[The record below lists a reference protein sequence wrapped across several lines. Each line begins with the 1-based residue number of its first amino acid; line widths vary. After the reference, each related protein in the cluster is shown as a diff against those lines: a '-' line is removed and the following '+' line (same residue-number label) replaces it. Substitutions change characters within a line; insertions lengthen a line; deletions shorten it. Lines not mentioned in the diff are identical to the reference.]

1 MTSSLRRLVFAFASS
16 AVALASGHAGT
27 LKVDI
32 NREGKNSAST
42 TATGYTQ
49 WTTAASTGVSTT
61 GTAAVSQNFTTS
73 TGEPIIITLA
83 QTAASQTAGGTGLTY
98 TYYALGSTTDGQKL
112 ASDGVTVAP
121 AVANAG
127 GEIVMTLTGL
137 SPGSHTL
144 LTYHNAGDSQ
154 TALVSMAPILV
165 SVNGNYV
172 TSVTPSIRA
181 TDTATPTAYLE
192 FNVGSTADVTTIL
205 FAADTTSTA
214 TTKNA
219 VLNGFEL
226 DTSNATRVAS
236 SPTPADAD
244 EHVAADSGSVT
255 LSWTP
260 AASGIATSRDVYFG
274 TDLSAVSAA
283 TRTSPEFRGNQTA
296 LTWQATGL
304 SSHLTYYWRIDEID
318 SAGTAKGT
326 VWYFRPRHL
335 AFPGAEGYGRF
346 SRGGRGGKVVHVTS
360 LADYT
365 TTDTPVVGTLR
376 YAIEQETGPR
386 TIVFD
391 VSGLITLE
399 SRLTLNSP
407 YVTIAGQTAPGKGI
421 TLRKYTM
428 GLSGAKDVI
437 IRHLRSRPGNISG
450 TTIDGMGMQGSSH
463 CIIDHCSISW
473 SLDEAFS
480 SRSAQ
485 NITLQ
490 RTLIS
495 EALNAAGHQNYPV
508 GTEHGYAASIGGD
521 IGSFHH
527 NLLAHNYGR
536 NWSLAGGLDASATF
550 AGRLDI
556 TNNVVYNWGARTT
569 DGGAMEVNFVNNYYK
584 PGAGTTHVPYAL
596 TMNHE
601 DNFAGSQRAYF
612 AGNVMPGH
620 FDETN
625 QTAGRRSIV
634 GSGVPTP
641 TYETFVS
648 APFFDSH
655 IATQSAADAYKRVL
669 SDVGA
674 NRPLI
679 DDHDA
684 RIIRETLD
692 GTFTYRGSVTNKAGF
707 PDSQADVGG
716 WENYPELTR
725 AADFDTDR
733 DGLPDWWET
742 VKGLNKNS
750 TAGDFTEA
758 NADPDND
765 GYTQLEDYLNWI
777 ASPNTQVAKN
787 ASVQIDLS
795 QLTRGYTAS
804 PVHAVSTPQNG
815 TVTLGSDGKTA
826 TFTPTANFS
835 GLASFTFTVTDS
847 ASSSMTGTINLHVLS
862 TELPPTITTQPAS
875 QTVTAGASVTL
886 TVVAT
891 GNPNYQWKKNG
902 LALIGATNA
911 SLAIASAQTSDS
923 GSYTVDVTNSA
934 ATITSDTAILTVN
947 PPPAVAPTITT
958 QPTAQTVTLG
968 ASASFTVAASGT
980 APLTYQWQKDTVNI
994 TGATSATYS
1003 IPATQLSH
1011 AGQYRVIVS
1020 NSAGPVTSNAVAL
1033 TLTSPAFAAPTP
1045 NGFAASATGGGNA
1058 TPILVTTAADFKTQ
1072 AESTTAA
1079 VITVGGTLDLNALAG
1094 GPLISVKS
1102 NKTIQGIDGTATIV
1116 GRLDIGA
1123 SVSNVIIRGLNL
1135 TNAAATNGTPLT
1147 ITGGSN
1153 VFVQN
1158 CTFFDAADHLATVT
1172 AGADNVT
1179 FAWCEFYYS
1188 SASLTPRRG
1197 ILIGNTTGETK
1208 PLHVTLH
1215 HSWWA
1220 DFVAERMPVTTYGH
1234 VHQYSNYLKPAA
1246 ATPNTTATAVLA
1258 NAQLLSERNV
1268 YENMVTPLTKSA
1280 GGLIRAVDNTYTNT
1294 SGTAPDPGTDTVFV
1308 PTYSYT
1314 TTKNTD
1320 LATEMTT
1327 YSGNTAGAASTSPTT
1342 TTASITGPS
1351 AAVANGASF
1360 TLNAVSTI
1368 SSAITYQWRL
1378 NNAPISGATSASYAV
1393 TNAQTSHSGTYTVAL
1408 TLTNGSTIVSTP
1420 FAVTV
1425 NAASSGGGG
1434 TTTPPASGG
1443 GGGGGGSPSLGF
1455 FAALALLTALRRRFR
1470 R

>member
-73 TGEPIIITLA
+73 TGEPITITLA

-181 TDTATPTAYLE
+181 ADTATPTAYLE

-750 TAGDFTEA
+750 TAGDFSEG

-847 ASSSMTGTINLHVLS
+847 ASSSMTGTVNLHVLS

-891 GNPNYQWKKNG
+891 GNPTYQWKKNG
-902 LALIGATNA
+902 LALTGATNA

-1208 PLHVTLH
+1208 PLRVTLNH
-1215 HSWWA
+1215 NNWS
-1220 DFVAERMPVTTYGH
+1220 DFIDQRMPVTTYGH

-1280 GGLIRAVDNTYTNT
+1280 GGLIRAIDNTYTNT